1 MVDVLFLSNNDNS
14 MTLFNWLISKC
25 NVKHYA
31 DKIDCEILK
40 LIEPK
45 LVISYG
51 YRNIIPVECINYMK
65 SRIINLHISYL
76 PWNRGADPN
85 IWSILDG
92 TPKGV
97 TIHRIAQGFDTGDI
111 IYQKQ
116 VELDYEKE
124 TLKSSYEKLHKEIVD
139 LFKLHWEEQNI
150 KKEMLPEAIKRFLDP
165 CITLYAENMYKCWKK
180 NVDKHLNQT
189 VYDLYVSDYGFP
201 IMKQH

>member
-14 MTLFNWLISKC
+14 MALFNWLISKC

-31 DKIDCEILK
+31 DKINCEILK

-97 TIHRIAQGFDTGDI
+97 TIHKIAQGLDSGDI

-116 VELDYEKE
+116 VEFDYEKE
-124 TLKSSYEKLHKEIVD
+124 TLKSSYNKLHKEIVD
-139 LFKLHWEEQNI
+139 LFKLHWDEIFNNTYTTQKQNI
-150 KKEMLPEAIKRFLDP
+150 DSGTYHTTKELNLIKSQINFSYDDNINTFIKKV
-165 CITLYAENMYKCWKK
+165 N
-180 NVDKHLNQT
+180 
-189 VYDLYVSDYGFP
+189 
-201 IMKQH
+201 IMKEFNYDFKNH

>member
-97 TIHRIAQGFDTGDI
+97 TIHRIAQGLDTGDI

-139 LFKLHWEEQNI
+139 LFKLHWDEIYNNTYITQKQNI
-150 KKEMLPEAIKRFLDP
+150 NSGTYHTTKEFNLIKNQINFSYDDNIDTFIKKVNKIK
-165 CITLYAENMYKCWKK
+165 
-180 NVDKHLNQT
+180 
-189 VYDLYVSDYGFP
+189 GG
-201 IMKQH
+201 